1 MYSESSKFDHAST
14 LIGDFSDY
22 MENGEFVKLADYEGT
37 YKPGEMRVNGWVM
50 FTDNY
55 APDNAKGL
63 DKLNVYLVVTRN
75 MSDEDGTS
83 VLFIR
88 LPKTLGKR
96 LVEDFNRASE
106 NGTCIEDYVSDIK
119 RIRTYKTKY
128 GTIGATFETFE

>member
-14 LIGDFSDY
+14 LIGDISDY

-37 YKPGEMRVNGWVM
+37 YSPGEMRVNGWVM
-50 FTDNY
+50 FKDNY
-55 APDNAKGL
+55 APENAKGL

-75 MSDEDGTS
+75 MSNEDASS

-96 LVEDFNRASE
+96 LVEDFNTASE
-106 NGTCIEDYVSDIK
+106 NGTCIEDYVRDIK

-128 GTIGATFETFE
+128 GTTGATFEAFD